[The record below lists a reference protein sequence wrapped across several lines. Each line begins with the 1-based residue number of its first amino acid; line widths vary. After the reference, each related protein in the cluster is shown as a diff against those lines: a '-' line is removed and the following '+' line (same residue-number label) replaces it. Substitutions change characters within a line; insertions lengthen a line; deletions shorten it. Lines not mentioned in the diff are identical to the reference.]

1 MKNTESLN
9 PKGKE
14 QERGKKKNQKT
25 GCTKKTT
32 TSKGAI
38 LSPYL

>member
-14 QERGKKKNQKT
+14 QEREKQNKT
-25 GCTKKTT
+25 GCAKKTAI
-32 TSKGAI
+32 SKGAI

>member
-14 QERGKKKNQKT
+14 QERGKKKKNKKQVVQKRQQLA
-25 GCTKKTT
+25 
-32 TSKGAI
+32 KGQF
-38 LSPYL
+38 

>member
-14 QERGKKKNQKT
+14 QERGEKKKKKQVVQKRQQLA
-25 GCTKKTT
+25 
-32 TSKGAI
+32 KGQF
-38 LSPYL
+38 

>member
-14 QERGKKKNQKT
+14 QERGKKKKT
-25 GCTKKTT
+25 KNRLYKKDNN
-32 TSKGAI
+32 
-38 LSPYL
+38 